1 MDRREIKLDP
11 MNAVFVRTM
20 EILTWIGLALMAM
33 PGIAYIFGV
42 TGFVGVNLAFQNW
55 CEPVSLFWE
64 TIKGAKMSGYAW
76 FIDDPSDVDC
86 LSLIGVLVLALV
98 PLASIVMT
106 AIKADRK
113 YRIILGI
120 VAIEFIVGILRP
132 IIMGGISH

>member
-20 EILTWIGLALMAM
+20 EILTWVGLALMAM

-42 TGFVGVNLAFQNW
+42 TGFVGVSLACQNW
-55 CEPVSLFWE
+55 YEPASLFWE
-64 TIKGAKMSGYAW
+64 TIKGDKMSGYAW

-120 VAIEFIVGILRP
+120 VALEFIFGILRP
-132 IIMGGISH
+132 IIMGGVSH